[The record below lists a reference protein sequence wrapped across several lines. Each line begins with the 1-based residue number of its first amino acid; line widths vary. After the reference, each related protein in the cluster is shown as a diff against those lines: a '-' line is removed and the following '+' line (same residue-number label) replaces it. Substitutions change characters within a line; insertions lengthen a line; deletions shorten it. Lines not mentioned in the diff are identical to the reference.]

1 MADKNTL
8 RKNRYGTV
16 INIRSYKQE
25 LDLLDALTE
34 VTEFLSEMY
43 GLKLVHDNKVCLS
56 TIVDKLRCNFLDT
69 YFSEALPK
77 TFIRPDG
84 GILSIVTNT
93 GEKLPILITEV
104 KNQGTND
111 LRCAEGKPKQPM
123 GNAIERLGK
132 NVLGLKAM
140 MMAENIFPFICFG
153 YGCDFYA
160 GSSLF
165 GRLQAISMFGAINK
179 VESFSPFGPF
189 NMRGSYFFRE
199 KKWSLDEMINPM
211 FEIASNAIEFY
222 IGAYGLDNLSK
233 TC

>member
-56 TIVDKLRCNFLDT
+56 TIVDKLRCNFTYT

-104 KNQGTND
+104 K
-111 LRCAEGKPKQPM
+111 KPR
-123 GNAIERLGK
+123 NE
-132 NVLGLKAM
+132 
-140 MMAENIFPFICFG
+140 
-153 YGCDFYA
+153 
-160 GSSLF
+160 
-165 GRLQAISMFGAINK
+165 
-179 VESFSPFGPF
+179 
-189 NMRGSYFFRE
+189 
-199 KKWSLDEMINPM
+199 
-211 FEIASNAIEFY
+211 
-222 IGAYGLDNLSK
+222 
-233 TC
+233 